1 MVGLQTLDLPIEVQ
15 ILCPQ
20 PVGQST
26 LHKQQGAF
34 PISNPLTAFAKRSA
48 PDEYNDDREG
58 ARCRGTFCEELS
70 K

>member
-20 PVGQST
+20 PVGEST

-34 PISNPLTAFAKRSA
+34 TFLNPITVYAQHPACTKRI
-48 PDEYNDDREG
+48 PVITNRIIPG
-58 ARCRGTFCEELS
+58 CFWRNG
-70 K
+70 

>member
-26 LHKQQGAF
+26 LHKQQGALS
-34 PISNPLTAFAKRSA
+34 ILMRSCQN
-48 PDEYNDDREG
+48 DE
-58 ARCRGTFCEELS
+58 
-70 K
+70 